1 MTIVQVELAIMIISV
16 FLIIISVFL
25 ISDQLLNYLSWID
38 KDLRKIKKILRY
50 GVRVFPLA
58 TGIVFLNSKGEKVTQ
73 MNIQDS
79 GQVLTLSFAGV
90 DAAGNPAP
98 LDPQSAPVFSLDNT
112 AAGVVSAAGVFTPSG
127 ALGSVNL
134 SVSIP
139 AVNSQPALAGSL
151 AVSVVAGA
159 AVQLTIAGAVSASVP
174 SA

>member
-1 MTIVQVELAIMIISV
+1 MTTYFILQFEL
-16 FLIIISVFL
+16 LIIFFL
-25 ISDQLLNYLSWID
+25 LWTHFDYIESRSREVSH
-38 KDLRKIKKILRY
+38 DLRKIKQILRY
-50 GVRVFPLA
+50 GIRVFPIA
-58 TGIVFLNSKGEKVTQ
+58 TNIVFLNLQGEKVTQ

-79 GQVLTLSFAGV
+79 GQVLTLSFSGV

-98 LDPQSAPVFSLDNT
+98 LDSQSAPVFSLDNT

-127 ALGSVNL
+127 TLGSVNL

-139 AVNSQPALAGSL
+139 AVNAQPALAGSL

-159 AVQLTIAGAVSASVP
+159 AVQLTIAGAVSPAPAAP

>member
-1 MTIVQVELAIMIISV
+1 MTTYFILQFEL
-16 FLIIISVFL
+16 LIIFFL
-25 ISDQLLNYLSWID
+25 LWTHFDYIESRARETTH
-38 KDLRKIKKILRY
+38 DLRKIKEILRY
-50 GVRVFPLA
+50 GIRVYPIA
-58 TGIVFLNSKGEKVTQ
+58 TNIVFLNLQGEKVTQ

-139 AVNSQPALAGSL
+139 AVNAQPALAGSL

-159 AVQLTIAGAVSASVP
+159 AVQLTIAGAVSASAAP